1 MNKQRA
7 RDFSDSVRITQVGRN
22 KVRFELGQSGSCW
35 LQDRKRE
42 RGCLAFPAA
51 KVGTGK
57 KRRGWEILNESPI
70 MPAKSGQFSL
80 LLTASSCLSWICA

>member
-7 RDFSDSVRITQVGRN
+7 RDFSDSLRITQVGRH

-42 RGCLAFPAA
+42 VVLAFTAS

-57 KRRGWEILNESPI
+57 KRRGWDILNESPI
-70 MPAKSGQFSL
+70 MLAKSGQFSL
-80 LLTASSCLSWICA
+80 LLTASSFLSWLCT